1 MALLQGGSV
10 SGTHRLE
17 PELALQVKQKTK
29 DYKSTLHGFK
39 TNVESGLPDHPSL
52 AEYTEVFE
60 ADNLYAAWE
69 RFANP
74 QNPAERY

>member
-1 MALLQGGSV
+1 M
-10 SGTHRLE
+10 SGAHRLE
-17 PELALQVKQKTK
+17 PELARQVAQRTK
-29 DYKSTLHGFK
+29 DYKSMFHGFK
-39 TNVESGLPDHPSL
+39 TNVDPGLPDHPSL

-74 QNPAERY
+74 KNPAERYK